1 MKMILATVSCI
12 LMLLGLASSSP
23 LPSREFKP
31 LGGIFLHGI
40 GLEKI
45 FGKLYG
51 VGGNGG
57 EGYRKEPTTLKQ
69 FLTWPLFPL
78 PDYFYKYQEALY
90 HLDLQ
95 EHLKGE
101 EGHGSAEGGHGEE
114 GHGGAEGGHGEEGH
128 GGAEGGHGE
137 EGHGGAEG
145 GHGEEGHGGA
155 EGGHGEEGHG
165 AAEGGHGEEGH
176 ETAEGG
182 HDCEE
187 HGGSHGSN
195 EEEHSAHGEQ
205 KVQIAVLPDR
215 RRPGKR
221 KIYYIRNPVVSE
233 HGGSGEE
240 HEKPHGK

>member
-114 GHGGAEGGHGEEGH
+114 GHG
-128 GGAEGGHGE
+128 
-137 EGHGGAEG
+137 
-145 GHGEEGHGGA
+145 
-155 EGGHGEEGHG
+155 